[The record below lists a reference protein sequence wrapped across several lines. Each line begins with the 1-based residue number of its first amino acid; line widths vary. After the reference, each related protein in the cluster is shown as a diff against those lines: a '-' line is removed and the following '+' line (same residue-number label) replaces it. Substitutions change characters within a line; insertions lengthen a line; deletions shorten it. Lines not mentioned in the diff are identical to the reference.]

1 MAKYYTKDQQDA
13 IATIIGTRIKT
24 VKESIPSTVQVQGQ
38 STESVVSQKLFTD
51 TIGDIA
57 ATLDAINGVI

>member
-57 ATLDAINGVI
+57 TTLDAINGVI

>member
-57 ATLDAINGVI
+57 ATLDAINGVL

>member
-1 MAKYYTKDQQDA
+1 MAEYYTKAQVNEQ
-13 IATIIGTRIKT
+13 ATLIGNRIKT